1 MGWMYC
7 VLALHGEYKEARDMR
22 FLSGKKNR
30 ELKRASGGRTS
41 PKSLWVKEGRELI
54 ALWLKRVGWSEEM
67 TNHVA
72 GSSAT
77 VAESINGFSRKLR
90 LD

>member
-30 ELKRASGGRTS
+30 ESMHQEEEELAQRVCGLKKGGS
-41 PKSLWVKEGRELI
+41 
-54 ALWLKRVGWSEEM
+54 
-67 TNHVA
+67 
-72 GSSAT
+72 
-77 VAESINGFSRKLR
+77 
-90 LD
+90 

>member
-30 ELKRASGGRTS
+30 ELKRASGG
-41 PKSLWVKEGRELI
+41 EEL
-54 ALWLKRVGWSEEM
+54 AQRVCGLKKG
-67 TNHVA
+67 
-72 GSSAT
+72 GS
-77 VAESINGFSRKLR
+77 
-90 LD
+90 